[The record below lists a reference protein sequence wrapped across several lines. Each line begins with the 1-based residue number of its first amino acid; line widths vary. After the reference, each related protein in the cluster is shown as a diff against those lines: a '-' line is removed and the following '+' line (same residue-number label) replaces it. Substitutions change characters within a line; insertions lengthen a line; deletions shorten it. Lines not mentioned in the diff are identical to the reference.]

1 MILNNSSPDRP
12 LTQTQRWSTLFTI
25 ILALVMLGFG
35 LNMRAQITGAVAAY
49 EDTRIGI
56 RLNYPEGWLL
66 DTNSSDYVFRIRD
79 MTRAG
84 FKTTIQISVRP
95 VSSATTERNVADQL
109 ARSRVLTLQDYRVLN
124 IGMGT
129 LGEIPVEI
137 VRYTY
142 NDQSTSPFLQS
153 FSTVVEGL
161 DILTIQRGQAIIISF
176 RAEADSFDDEY
187 PIFETFLNDLEF

>member
-1 MILNNSSPDRP
+1 MILNNPSPGRP

-25 ILALVMLGFG
+25 ILALVMLGIG

>member
-1 MILNNSSPDRP
+1 MILNTPSPGRP

-25 ILALVMLGFG
+25 ILALVMFGFG

-66 DTNSSDYVFRIRD
+66 NTNSSDYVFRIRD

-176 RAEADSFDDEY
+176 RAEANSFDDEY
-187 PIFETFLNDLEF
+187 PIFEAFLNDLEF

>member
-176 RAEADSFDDEY
+176 RAEANSFDDEY

>member
-1 MILNNSSPDRP
+1 MILNTPSPGRP

-25 ILALVMLGFG
+25 ILALVMFGFG

-84 FKTTIQISVRP
+84 FKTTMQISVRP

-176 RAEADSFDDEY
+176 RAEANSFDDEY
-187 PIFETFLNDLEF
+187 PIFEAFLNDLEF